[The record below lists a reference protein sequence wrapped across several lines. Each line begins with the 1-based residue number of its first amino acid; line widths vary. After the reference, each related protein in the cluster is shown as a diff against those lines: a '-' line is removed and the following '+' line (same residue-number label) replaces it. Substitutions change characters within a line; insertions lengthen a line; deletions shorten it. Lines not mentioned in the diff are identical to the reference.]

1 MGKFYESKFYQYAL
15 LAFELMKLNV
25 VAVVCSLPVVTI
37 GAVWTGMYAAVS
49 ELSNDSG
56 STVKNFFAGFKKN
69 FLRSTLHWLLL
80 LLFFVLTAADLYV
93 LNVTPDGQISKAAVI
108 APLIISFFAFLAG
121 GFLFPLINIFKAPFM
136 QTIRICVV
144 FSVKYFLRS
153 FFVLFLNLIP
163 FILLY
168 FNTSIFM
175 SVIPLWV
182 LIAFALIAYINCRVM
197 RPVIDEI
204 NALLEEESNGE

>member
-80 LLFFVLTAADLYV
+80 LLFFVFK
-93 LNVTPDGQISKAAVI
+93 NVFETILGRIYIIIIIVVINPIQENFYSCKLPIIIILHRLLSKKM
-108 APLIISFFAFLAG
+108 G
-121 GFLFPLINIFKAPFM
+121 
-136 QTIRICVV
+136 
-144 FSVKYFLRS
+144 
-153 FFVLFLNLIP
+153 
-163 FILLY
+163 
-168 FNTSIFM
+168 
-175 SVIPLWV
+175 
-182 LIAFALIAYINCRVM
+182 
-197 RPVIDEI
+197 
-204 NALLEEESNGE
+204 